1 MEHKANPKSII
12 KKDELDSMK
21 KWLQSLSEE
30 QLIEA
35 MSFPFETNSSGKCH
49 EYDLLVQMLYLQS
62 TPPVP
67 IHPRA
72 MGVKLASSK
81 FANDGRNEIQ
91 RVMKNRRER
100 PRLFQFIEREHNDSS
115 IDSSFASLPP
125 EIAAIVRKESKTN
138 SGGIR
143 KGAAKRERHFEVI
156 ARQFVTKWGDVLS
169 VGPTNEMKDADEL
182 ILMLTCIQSGC
193 RLVGGNGKD
202 QRKIW
207 CTFCDRERP
216 RSENNVPSIRRILHV
231 VSRGRAFTCAPNN
244 DKGTYFAS
252 WFDPTKEFFSLS
264 SYLASRLEVAL
275 WTSFR
280 EAKKKSSSTSI
291 IRPRWTL
298 LEETFSRLPTNEF
311 EKCFQSSVAL
321 AFRKCFLEASTKVKT
336 RDLLLHEYFS
346 TTKSMFGNN
355 VNKCPLK
362 CIPIVQLKSVTN
374 QFRIAVIECCEAYAS
389 KLVENDLIKSS
400 KMGTCSSQNKF
411 DARNKSKGKK
421 RRKKRK
427 KKVTNG
433 LGAIDE
439 KRVENSIEV
448 DCEQNTNAAMKEK
461 NTISISFDGKCL
473 VTHSKEVDQN
483 YQEFLETTQKPKKKV
498 KNGEMK
504 YILKKS
510 KKPATSSQMR
520 PISKPKSIDDVN
532 ISPAR
537 TQNDFYE
544 YQLTMKRNNLTNSHS
559 IWNVPEDTYDLTNFQ
574 SMKPEST
581 GTQSTK
587 YQKISGIFIPPAS
600 NGLRKPNHAFDA
612 SSNIGLPM
620 NSDDDFLY
628 GMKPY
633 EGLFS
638 DFFNDSTGNHDAN
651 FASSTAAS
659 IASSVLDND
668 DDSSLHVSSDERK
681 QEYLDF
687 APPVLQETVT
697 HAVVEEDDE
706 SSQDDNNTDPERLS
720 PNSKSNSY
728 QINISSTKTDSPP
741 IIPIRSH
748 DGLEVD
754 SETSIEAPHT
764 PPAQLSPILLS
775 LADLG
780 EMRRRATFQN
790 IGDILE
796 KSSAPNDSQPQS
808 LASLPVPKRSFSR
821 EDLRISHTKDDGHL
835 RRKIPLC
842 SSRTV
847 DFSSLSYRN
856 AALKNTMRARSVS
869 SHDFAER
876 VKQLRPQLRRAPSMK
891 SFPREIK
898 TVIIDGSINLDVC
911 AQSESALDDH
921 EDSSHWNVIPKIGF
935 DENDNATTAKD
946 GATTISSIPAPQD
959 IDELIFLREERDSY
973 RDMCLTMAAEI
984 SKLKNILALE
994 RINTNYSTPQTTS
1007 PFESEYM
1014 PSFYHNRQQGSIHR
1028 YVAMS
1033 DAGLNDIPMSED
1045 GTDVMQASVT
1055 TADKGRRRISRTSSV
1070 NNRIQSTSIG
1080 KTGGSDM
1087 TSLEHDNATYSV
1099 APTIPPNRKYSGPNN
1114 LNQSRLS
1121 REIDYFLASVA
1132 TKLENQARRRSVAI
1146 ERLTALVNTIWPRAQ
1161 VLLYGSHQT
1170 DLHLPTSDLD
1180 FVICLP
1186 NVHKKEPADAP
1197 GALEGRNA
1205 INESNQKLI
1214 ARKLKSE
1221 SWIGKIFALP

>member
-1 MEHKANPKSII
+1 
-12 KKDELDSMK
+12 
-21 KWLQSLSEE
+21 
-30 QLIEA
+30 
-35 MSFPFETNSSGKCH
+35 
-49 EYDLLVQMLYLQS
+49 
-62 TPPVP
+62 
-67 IHPRA
+67 
-72 MGVKLASSK
+72 
-81 FANDGRNEIQ
+81 
-91 RVMKNRRER
+91 
-100 PRLFQFIEREHNDSS
+100 
-115 IDSSFASLPP
+115 
-125 EIAAIVRKESKTN
+125 
-138 SGGIR
+138 
-143 KGAAKRERHFEVI
+143 
-156 ARQFVTKWGDVLS
+156 
-169 VGPTNEMKDADEL
+169 
-182 ILMLTCIQSGC
+182 
-193 RLVGGNGKD
+193 
-202 QRKIW
+202 
-207 CTFCDRERP
+207 
-216 RSENNVPSIRRILHV
+216 
-231 VSRGRAFTCAPNN
+231 
-244 DKGTYFAS
+244 
-252 WFDPTKEFFSLS
+252 
-264 SYLASRLEVAL
+264 
-275 WTSFR
+275 
-280 EAKKKSSSTSI
+280 
-291 IRPRWTL
+291 
-298 LEETFSRLPTNEF
+298 
-311 EKCFQSSVAL
+311 
-321 AFRKCFLEASTKVKT
+321 
-336 RDLLLHEYFS
+336 
-346 TTKSMFGNN
+346 
-355 VNKCPLK
+355 
-362 CIPIVQLKSVTN
+362 
-374 QFRIAVIECCEAYAS
+374 
-389 KLVENDLIKSS
+389 
-400 KMGTCSSQNKF
+400 
-411 DARNKSKGKK
+411 
-421 RRKKRK
+421 
-427 KKVTNG
+427 
-433 LGAIDE
+433 
-439 KRVENSIEV
+439 
-448 DCEQNTNAAMKEK
+448 MKEK

-1221 SWIGKIFALP
+1221 SWIEPRSIKIIERTIIPVIKVSTKDSRSRSLHLDISFDSRGHHGLESVDMVARTLEKFPMIRPIVLVMKQFLLDKGLLTAYTGGLSSHCLFLMVTRYIQEQNLTYVDIGSLLLGCLDFYGNVFDPRLFGISVSNGGQYFRRPHYQSRDKSTPFQQRDISKSDLNRRHSFQDHDNANTIEVSSDSSRPFTFDPLFIEDPISLGNNVGRNSFRINQVQRAFSDAHRAIAASLEWDMSSGSKIQQDDGYPLLKSLLQNSYAFH